1 MTAAEHESVS
11 RECKSIS
18 KRKSGKTIMVTG
30 LAGTGKSTFV
40 NSVFEL
46 ASQNVT
52 TETVRCYRHKQKNG
66 VEAMVYDMPGFD
78 DPRVNEHRIIA
89 DMKLMSEQKLDHLL
103 YCVSVASPGARVT
116 QEDVG
121 AFHLLTNVFG
131 VSLWKNATFVITC
144 ANVAC
149 ERLQKDQYFQL
160 VENVGRNLRT
170 YLHEKVHIPMD
181 IVSQIPLLTAG
192 DTNSMIPYEEEEWTQ
207 RFIKKIDPSIITMTG
222 VRGQTACQYVGMQ
235 QDPGKL

>member
-1 MTAAEHESVS
+1 MMAAVHVNASDLHE
-11 RECKSIS
+11 CTS

-30 LAGTGKSTFV
+30 LAGAGKSTLV
-40 NSVFEL
+40 NRVFEL
-46 ASQNVT
+46 PGAQEEAT
-52 TETVRCYRHKQKNG
+52 KTVICYCHKLKNG
-66 VEAMVYDMPGFD
+66 VEATVFDTPGFD
-78 DPRVNEHRIIA
+78 DPEINEHRIIA
-89 DMKLMSEQKLDHLL
+89 DMKFISEQKLDLLL

-131 VSLWKNATFVITC
+131 VSLWKNAIFVITY

-160 VENVGRNLRT
+160 LENVKKNLYT
-170 YLHEKVHIPMD
+170 YLHEKAHIPMD

-192 DTNSMIPYEEEEWTQ
+192 DTDPVLPYEKEEWVQ
-207 RFIKKIDPSIITMTG
+207 RFTKK
-222 VRGQTACQYVGMQ
+222 VRRQSVYQYVMQ
-235 QDPGKL
+235 QDLSKL